1 MEHAGKGDL
10 KSVIRKHIQNEYKP
24 LPEDQ
29 IWKWFAEIA
38 AAVKYLHSRK
48 IIHRD
53 IKVENIF
60 LSQELSVKLGDFGI
74 SKVLEHSMDLA
85 NSGVGTPYYLSPEIC
100 QGLKYNFK
108 TDIWMMGCLLYELC
122 TLNKP
127 FKSESIKILIK
138 NIIDKQ
144 PELKDITGSYSEGL
158 VNLITLMLKKLPE
171 ERPNIEEVWIRI
183 HMYSNMNKT
192 GITFKGHVLSS
203 STGKTSSYKSIDKN
217 KLKIEVEEE
226 EEFVCDNENEI
237 CDSNSELHFKN
248 NLIMNKSVN
257 MNINNLNCLDF
268 IQSNSIQNKADQ
280 NDKNDKEN
288 LSTPISHMNLEYK
301 NKLDFNSKL
310 QELNINNKKYTPSH
324 CKKDVD
330 KIRKNMQISP
340 INSLPESNLIKDNR
354 RQSSTTANSTPK
366 NMNGDVSNTCSTFN
380 KSHSNYK
387 DRENANNKSN
397 NSNSSTPI
405 IRKNI
410 LGTYSVVSDNKLNNL
425 DNFHISNSNKK
436 SLNPVSTSNSN
447 NFHNLGNNFNISSAN
462 KGCINFNPSISSQ
475 GNTPNNNTSKE
486 KASLII
492 NSNASKNFRNRHFR
506 HISINISSIQSPEH
520 KAIYEIE
527 NIEKVEK
534 LEFPSPINNSSNVK
548 SHQIQNIQQQ
558 VSSQSISN
566 KSSNSAY
573 SVKSVLTPTN
583 LMNTSNKISPK
594 EALIQKECPN
604 TTKVGSSSSGKK
616 SRDPEDSFLRRS
628 LIRNFL
634 IERYGKDKFEIM
646 YNDILEKDYIDE
658 KLIIDLVGE
667 DYKVAINYL
676 KYLTGRK

>member
-10 KSVIRKHIQNEYKP
+10 KSVIRKHIQNDHKP
-24 LPEDQ
+24 LLEEQ

-60 LSQELSVKLGDFGI
+60 LSQDNSVKLGDFGI

-138 NIIDKQ
+138 SIIDKQ
-144 PELKDITGSYSEGL
+144 PELNGINYSEGL

-183 HMYSNMNKT
+183 HMFSNVGNIK
-192 GITFKGHVLSS
+192 VNSS
-203 STGKTSSYKSIDKN
+203 VSKTSSYKSIDKN

-226 EEFVCDNENEI
+226 EEEI
-237 CDSNSELHFKN
+237 LANKSEINITPNSNVN
-248 NLIMNKSVN
+248 NLLLNKSVN
-257 MNINNLNCLDF
+257 MNLNSLKSL
-268 IQSNSIQNKADQ
+268 QSKTPSE
-280 NDKNDKEN
+280 DK
-288 LSTPISHMNLEYK
+288 STPVSLMNLEYK
-301 NKLDFNSKL
+301 NKLDFNTKL
-310 QELNINNKKYTPSH
+310 QELTSSSKKYTPSH
-324 CKKDVD
+324 CKRDVD

-340 INSLPESNLIKDNR
+340 MNNLPEACTINDKR

-366 NMNGDVSNTCSTFN
+366 NIGSDVNINITSTNTVN
-380 KSHSNYK
+380 NSNYK
-387 DRENANNKSN
+387 DRDYSN
-397 NSNSSTPI
+397 TPI

-410 LGTYSVVSDNKLNNL
+410 LGSYSLVN
-425 DNFHISNSNKK
+425 IGSNSSNKK
-436 SLNPVSTSNSN
+436 YTNSPN
-447 NFHNLGNNFNISSAN
+447 TPNT
-462 KGCINFNPSISSQ
+462 P
-475 GNTPNNNTSKE
+475 NTPNNVSNSIINNTVNSNNTANKGSNTPNSNTLYNNFNNSSTNKSNNSNNITNINPSTTSNTPNNTTSKE

-520 KAIYEIE
+520 KAIYQIE

-534 LEFPSPINNSSNVK
+534 LEFPSPINNPLKPHQLQQQQNTKSNNVK
-548 SHQIQNIQQQ
+548 SI
-558 VSSQSISN
+558 
-566 KSSNSAY
+566 
-573 SVKSVLTPTN
+573 LTPTN
-583 LMNTSNKISPK
+583 LTNPCNKISPK

-604 TTKVGSSSSGKK
+604 TTKVGSSGKK
-616 SRDPEDSFLRRS
+616 TKDPEDSFLRRS

-634 IERYGKDKFEIM
+634 LERYGKENFEIM
-646 YNDILEKDYIDE
+646 YNNIIERDYIDE
-658 KLIIDLVGE
+658 KLIIELVGE

>member
-226 EEFVCDNENEI
+226 EDEFVCDNENEI
-237 CDSNSELHFKN
+237 CEND
-248 NLIMNKSVN
+248 
-257 MNINNLNCLDF
+257 
-268 IQSNSIQNKADQ
+268 DQ
-280 NDKNDKEN
+280 FF
-288 LSTPISHMNLEYK
+288 Y
-301 NKLDFNSKL
+301 
-310 QELNINNKKYTPSH
+310 
-324 CKKDVD
+324 
-330 KIRKNMQISP
+330 
-340 INSLPESNLIKDNR
+340 
-354 RQSSTTANSTPK
+354 
-366 NMNGDVSNTCSTFN
+366 
-380 KSHSNYK
+380 
-387 DRENANNKSN
+387 
-397 NSNSSTPI
+397 
-405 IRKNI
+405 
-410 LGTYSVVSDNKLNNL
+410 
-425 DNFHISNSNKK
+425 
-436 SLNPVSTSNSN
+436 
-447 NFHNLGNNFNISSAN
+447 
-462 KGCINFNPSISSQ
+462 
-475 GNTPNNNTSKE
+475 
-486 KASLII
+486 
-492 NSNASKNFRNRHFR
+492 
-506 HISINISSIQSPEH
+506 
-520 KAIYEIE
+520 
-527 NIEKVEK
+527 
-534 LEFPSPINNSSNVK
+534 
-548 SHQIQNIQQQ
+548 
-558 VSSQSISN
+558 
-566 KSSNSAY
+566 
-573 SVKSVLTPTN
+573 
-583 LMNTSNKISPK
+583 
-594 EALIQKECPN
+594 
-604 TTKVGSSSSGKK
+604 
-616 SRDPEDSFLRRS
+616 
-628 LIRNFL
+628 
-634 IERYGKDKFEIM
+634 
-646 YNDILEKDYIDE
+646 
-658 KLIIDLVGE
+658 
-667 DYKVAINYL
+667 
-676 KYLTGRK
+676 